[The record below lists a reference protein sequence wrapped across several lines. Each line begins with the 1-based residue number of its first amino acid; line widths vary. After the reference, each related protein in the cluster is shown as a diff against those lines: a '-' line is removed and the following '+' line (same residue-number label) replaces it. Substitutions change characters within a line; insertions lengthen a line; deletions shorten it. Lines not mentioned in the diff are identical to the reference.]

1 MFRFEHSEHLYA
13 LFIIPLLVGF
23 FVAMWY
29 ARRQAIRRFGESSLL
44 VQLMPGLSKYKH
56 GVKFALLMLALVF
69 LIIAWANPQFGTKIQ
84 KVERKSADV
93 FVALDISRSMWT
105 QDVAPSRMQ
114 RASKFTQRL
123 IQSLAGERIGL
134 ILFAGN
140 AYMQMPLTT
149 DYSAAILFA
158 QSANPSLAPSQGTAI
173 GEAITLAERSFDP
186 RNRNYKALIIISD
199 GENHEGDAVD
209 LAKEARSNGLLIYT
223 IGVGTT
229 EGSLI
234 PTTVNGYSDYLRDE
248 SGNPVRSQ
256 LNEDMLREISDAG
269 GGSYFNI
276 AADEDAIL
284 QAIRIGIDKLEKQ
297 EMEQRVFEEYNSWF
311 QIPLAI
317 ALILLVIEFFVSYK
331 RSKLLEGRDLF
342 S

>member
-1 MFRFEHSEHLYA
+1 
-13 LFIIPLLVGF
+13 
-23 FVAMWY
+23 
-29 ARRQAIRRFGESSLL
+29 
-44 VQLMPGLSKYKH
+44 
-56 GVKFALLMLALVF
+56 MLALVF